1 MTHTIIKEQKSQKV
15 FLPVQANAA
24 STDFYSNVKKSA
36 FSATFFENPMPFSY
50 STRALSTRSEIGA
63 HLGSSGLVSPSFTS
77 VAAPSGLFPSY
88 SWFVSTSIAADTF
101 YYPAY
106 GYKSALISGSS
117 RCAYIHSTF
126 LFTSDDYVT
135 EVLLRATS

>member
-1 MTHTIIKEQKSQKV
+1 M
-15 FLPVQANAA
+15 
-24 STDFYSNVKKSA
+24 KKSA
-36 FSATFFENPMPFSY
+36 FSATFFENPIPFSY

-63 HLGSSGLVSPSFTS
+63 HFGSSGLVSPPSLAS
-77 VAAPSGLFPSY
+77 VVAPSELIPCYG
-88 SWFVSTSIAADTF
+88 WFFSISIAAEV
-101 YYPAY
+101 YYYDPAY

-135 EVLLRATS
+135 EVLFRDIS